1 MPYRTVVTA
10 VAILFL
16 TGVIAGTFSYGPSKR
31 KFVEPRQSVTVPS
44 AQALTQL
51 WDSTGVHG
59 RVAVIFARHLN
70 QQFSGGSFPEMD
82 YLDKAMRRGLVR
94 KAYYIVP
101 DRAWPQVVSENI
113 AGMRELIVPFKTT
126 DAGFTLLHIGGR
138 INVMPLSK
146 YIPEGTE
153 PVLTVLEPEAWSP
166 QEQFRINTLF
176 SSGLLTADLQVT
188 IAAGK

>member
-10 VAILFL
+10 LVILFL
-16 TGVIAGTFSYGPSKR
+16 VAVIAGTFSYGPSKR

-51 WDSTGVHG
+51 WESTGVHG
-59 RVAVIFARHLN
+59 RIVVIFARHLN
-70 QQFSGGSFPEMD
+70 QEFSGGSFPEMD

-101 DRAWPQVVSENI
+101 DRAWPQVVTENI
-113 AGMRELIVPFKTT
+113 ARRELIVPLKTT

-146 YIPEGTE
+146 YIPEGIET
-153 PVLTVLEPEAWSP
+153 VLTVLEPEAWSP
-166 QEQFRINTLF
+166 QEQFRIDTLF
-176 SSGLLTADLQVT
+176 SSGLMTADLQVT
-188 IAAGK
+188 IVPGK